1 VGNQQRRYARTP
13 HLALVLAILAV
24 VAGCTSGRSPQ
35 PARATPAP
43 APAPARSVLGSDASS
58 LREKWYRNQAVQQL
72 IEQCMARLGFV
83 YTVPD
88 MGPVPGP
95 NTITAFAL
103 GSGYPATYGVTPE
116 AFVDAPTIDP
126 GSDQPRYALAL
137 DGPANAMGTMTL
149 AGGGTVSY
157 ETSGCQGNA
166 RKQLYGSVELF
177 MASSYL
183 PQLQGNAF
191 SGFLS
196 SDRSYQSALHAWQTC
211 MRTDNLPA
219 TNPDDDADS
228 LQQLVGNSSAA
239 DLAHRQTALAAADA
253 ACDGKSHLRRRTN
266 QALERFVGSL
276 SPQVLTQ
283 LDAVAGS
290 RAKADQ
296 MARQIVSP

>member
-1 VGNQQRRYARTP
+1 M
-13 HLALVLAILAV
+13 
-24 VAGCTSGRSPQ
+24 
-35 PARATPAP
+35 P
-43 APAPARSVLGSDASS
+43 APAPARSVLSSDASS
-58 LREKWYRNQAVQQL
+58 LRAKWYRNEAEQQL

-88 MGPVPGP
+88 MGPAPGP
-95 NTITAFAL
+95 NTITTFAL

-116 AFVDAPTIDP
+116 SLVDAPPSDP

-137 DGPANAMGTMTL
+137 GGPASATGTMTF
-149 AGGGTVSY
+149 AGGGSVSY
-157 ETSGCQGNA
+157 ETGGCQGNA
-166 RKQLYGSVELF
+166 RKQLYGSVELS
-177 MASSYL
+177 MASAYL
-183 PQLQGNAF
+183 PQIQGSAF

-196 SDRSYQSALHAWQTC
+196 SYQPYQSALRAWQAC

-219 TNPDDDADS
+219 TNPDTAASS
-228 LQQLVGNSSAA
+228 LEELAGNSSAA
-239 DLAHRQTALAAADA
+239 DLRHRQTTLAAADA
-253 ACDGKSHLRRRTN
+253 ACDGKSHLRQRTN

>member
-1 VGNQQRRYARTP
+1 MGTQQRRYARTL
-13 HLALVLAILAV
+13 HLALVLATLAV
-24 VAGCTSGRSPQ
+24 VAGCTSSRPPQ
-35 PARATPAP
+35 PAMP
-43 APAPARSVLGSDASS
+43 APAPARSVLSSDASS
-58 LREKWYRNQAVQQL
+58 LRAKWYRNEAEQQL

-88 MGPVPGP
+88 MGPAPGP
-95 NTITAFAL
+95 NTITTFAL

-116 AFVDAPTIDP
+116 SLVDAPPSDP

-137 DGPANAMGTMTL
+137 GGPASATGTMTF
-149 AGGGTVSY
+149 AGGGSVSY
-157 ETSGCQGNA
+157 ETGGCQGNA
-166 RKQLYGSVELF
+166 RKQLYGSVELS
-177 MASSYL
+177 MASAYL
-183 PQLQGNAF
+183 PQIQGSAF

-196 SDRSYQSALHAWQTC
+196 SYQPYQSALRAWQAC

-219 TNPDDDADS
+219 TNPDTAASS
-228 LQQLVGNSSAA
+228 LEELAGNSSAA
-239 DLAHRQTALAAADA
+239 DLRHRQTTLAAADA
-253 ACDGKSHLRRRTN
+253 ACDGKSHLRQRTN

>member
-1 VGNQQRRYARTP
+1 VGNQQRRYARTL
-13 HLALVLAILAV
+13 HLALVLATLAV
-24 VAGCTSGRSPQ
+24 VAGCTSGRPPH
-35 PARATPAP
+35 PAAP
-43 APAPARSVLGSDASS
+43 APTLAPARSVLGSDASS
-58 LREKWYRNQAVQQL
+58 LREKWYRNQAVQRL

-88 MGPVPGP
+88 AGPAPGP

-103 GSGYPATYGVTPE
+103 GSGHPATYGVTPE
-116 AFVDAPTIDP
+116 SFVDSPPSDP
-126 GSDQPRYALAL
+126 GSNQPRYALAL
-137 DGPANAMGTMTL
+137 DGPANAMRTMTL

-157 ETSGCQGNA
+157 QTGGCQGDA
-166 RKQLYGSVELF
+166 RRQLYGSVESF
-177 MASSYL
+177 MVSSYL
-183 PQLQGNAF
+183 PQTQGNAF
-191 SGFLS
+191 SGFLGT
-196 SDRSYQSALHAWQTC
+196 DRPYLSALHAWQAC

-219 TNPDDDADS
+219 TNPDAAADS

-239 DLAHRQTALAAADA
+239 ELARRQTALATADA
-253 ACDGKSHLRRRTN
+253 TCDGKSQLRQRTN

-296 MARQIVSP
+296 LARQIVSP